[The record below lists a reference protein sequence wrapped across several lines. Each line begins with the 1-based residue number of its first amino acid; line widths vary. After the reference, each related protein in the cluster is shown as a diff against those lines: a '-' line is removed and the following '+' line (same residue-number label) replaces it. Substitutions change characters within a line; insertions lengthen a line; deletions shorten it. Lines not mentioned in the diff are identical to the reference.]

1 MQRQLLFTEEA
12 AGQLLKLKSNPSR
25 KGLCRQVLKT
35 LALLELNTKH
45 PGLHTHEYQSLIGAN
60 GERIWEAFA
69 QNQTPGAYRVFFHY
83 GPDTAVGKKHIPVL
97 TIVAIVAHP

>member
-35 LALLELNTKH
+35 LALL
-45 PGLHTHEYQSLIGAN
+45 GLLTLLRVLLSRLRLDQTMSLWWRAGALL
-60 GERIWEAFA
+60 ALA
-69 QNQTPGAYRVFFHY
+69 QLLLVVVWKGA
-83 GPDTAVGKKHIPVL
+83 L
-97 TIVAIVAHP
+97 T